1 MDAEQSSSTC
11 PEHCVSP
18 PLRNYTRGKPFISLG
33 TKQQAMPE
41 LMKKKVYFSVHAH
54 HHKHIEQQA
63 VIYLHVGALICKRSG
78 VRGPQRHSIQLASI
92 KQPFGH
98 FLLGHFPRESLSPKM
113 PIVHRGEETQYLE
126 VQ

>member
-1 MDAEQSSSTC
+1 MLSRVAAHVQNT
-11 PEHCVSP
+11 VSP
-18 PLRNYTRGKPFISLG
+18 HPRGIIPEVSPLYIG

-63 VIYLHVGALICKRSG
+63 VIYLHVGALVCKRSG
-78 VRGPQRHSIQLASI
+78 VRGPQRHSIQLASV
-92 KQPFGH
+92 KQPFGC

-113 PIVHRGEETQYLE
+113 PIMHRGEETQYLE

>member
-18 PLRNYTRGKPFISLG
+18 PPRNYTRGKPFIFLG
-33 TKQQAMPE
+33 TKQQAVLE
-41 LMKKKVYFSVHAH
+41 LMKKKVYFSVYAH

-63 VIYLHVGALICKRSG
+63 VIYLHAGALVCKRSG
-78 VRGPQRHSIQLASI
+78 FRGRQKHSIQLALG

-98 FLLGHFPRESLSPKM
+98 FLLGHFPRDSLIPKM
-113 PIVHRGEETQYLE
+113 PIVHRGGETQYLE